1 MKNIELAKQYEDY
14 IIGLRRH
21 FHEHPELTGKE
32 FQTLLKVSSELEA
45 MGIPYVEIPEGGIL
59 ATLTG
64 HTDNGKAVLLRADL
78 DALAIREPE
87 ENLNQKR
94 VCKSQT
100 PGVMHACGHDGHI
113 AMLLGA
119 AKLLQE
125 QKDSFKGTVYLC
137 FERGEE
143 GGGNVRY
150 ILEYLEREQVHI
162 DSVYAAH
169 LYAEVESGKIAIND
183 GAMMACNMA
192 FHVTV
197 RGKGGHGSRPDL
209 SNNPIDA
216 FVDIYNRLNALR
228 MTKINPFTPLTFSIG
243 EVTAGNSQNV
253 IPEELKFKGTMRT
266 FDREGAGMLFHH
278 EFKKL
283 IDSVCENH
291 GCTAEYTRYTQPGLP
306 VINDGDC
313 VALARDAIG
322 KELGN
327 DCLTTA
333 EPWMA
338 SESFARFLAKW
349 PGVFAFIG
357 IKNEEKGVGAAHHN
371 PSFDIDEAVLYKGT
385 AAAATYALAFL
396 KK

>member
-78 DALAIREPE
+78 DALAIWEPE

-125 QKDSFKGTVYLC
+125 QKDTFKGTVYLC

-169 LYAEVESGKIAIND
+169 LYAEMESGKIAIND

-192 FHVTV
+192 FHVTI

-216 FVDIYNRLNALR
+216 FVDIYNR
-228 MTKINPFTPLTFSIG
+228 
-243 EVTAGNSQNV
+243 
-253 IPEELKFKGTMRT
+253 
-266 FDREGAGMLFHH
+266 
-278 EFKKL
+278 
-283 IDSVCENH
+283 
-291 GCTAEYTRYTQPGLP
+291 
-306 VINDGDC
+306 
-313 VALARDAIG
+313 
-322 KELGN
+322 
-327 DCLTTA
+327 
-333 EPWMA
+333 
-338 SESFARFLAKW
+338 
-349 PGVFAFIG
+349 
-357 IKNEEKGVGAAHHN
+357 
-371 PSFDIDEAVLYKGT
+371 
-385 AAAATYALAFL
+385 
-396 KK
+396 